1 MATMKKRK
9 LQLVNASYKCIVG
22 KLPQHK
28 PKKSDH
34 LLKINMVKS
43 ITVKRKFFFFFKY
56 WEELNFFDIHQEE
69 ACIKEQTV
77 DFRWSNDSYE

>member
-9 LQLVNASYKCIVG
+9 LQLVNASYKYMVG

-43 ITVKRKFFFFFKY
+43 ITVK
-56 WEELNFFDIHQEE
+56 
-69 ACIKEQTV
+69 
-77 DFRWSNDSYE
+77 